1 MLKFILGA
9 TGHGKINHALNETI
23 KSANDKKVLI
33 ISYELTT
40 GRIVSRISKILN
52 FYNHVSP
59 KEIRIIGGI
68 SLSEMSICKDYDV
81 VSFLGWMPPFSDKFS
96 LQTATESYKII
107 LTGMNEMNSDKL
119 ILATIQTVGGI
130 GRKLGD
136 VRDKFFSSGVETSDN
151 LDHVYIFRDPKT
163 DKFNVMSF
171 HNKTV
176 DAYSQSEF
184 FLD

>member
-1 MLKFILGA
+1 M
-9 TGHGKINHALNETI
+9 
-23 KSANDKKVLI
+23 
-33 ISYELTT
+33 
-40 GRIVSRISKILN
+40 
-52 FYNHVSP
+52 
-59 KEIRIIGGI
+59 
-68 SLSEMSICKDYDV
+68 
-81 VSFLGWMPPFSDKFS
+81 
-96 LQTATESYKII
+96 
-107 LTGMNEMNSDKL
+107 
-119 ILATIQTVGGI
+119 ATIQTVGGI